1 VDIFEFQDRL
11 EGILGITCDGDEI
24 RIMYEAATKML
35 GHERDARKVAATFIK
50 TAHILM
56 LTADETDR
64 GFNTFKDLLES
75 ELAVMGKVKTK
86 TDLQKRTRA
95 IEQA

>member
-1 VDIFEFQDRL
+1 MDVFKLQDRL
-11 EGILGITCDGDEI
+11 RDNLGITCSEAEI

-35 GHERDARKVAATFIK
+35 GQDRDTRKVAATFIK

-64 GFNTFKDLLES
+64 GFNTFKDLLQC
-75 ELAVMGKVKTK
+75 ELAVMGKVKVK

-95 IEQA
+95 IETT